1 MTELKPGV
9 LLLVGRAAGV
19 QFARPFHFRLIRVLD
34 WSTYDGWTWL
44 DGYQLDEQGDA
55 VARRSIFVKRCGLS
69 AGSAS
74 SQRMLGMRPAPDGGR
89 RSNGARVPTSRPS
102 PRSARQWT
110 GQGRTDGA

>member
-9 LLLVGRAAGV
+9 LLLVGGAAGV

-55 VARRSIFVKRCGLS
+55 VARRSIFVKQCGLRP
-69 AGSAS
+69 GSIS
-74 SQRMLGMRPAPDGGR
+74 SPQGSPTARRALAMRPVPASRPHRTARERTGR
-89 RSNGARVPTSRPS
+89 R
-102 PRSARQWT
+102 T
-110 GQGRTDGA
+110 G